1 MAWAKPLKQSKKF
14 KVQSLGLSVTEKAS
28 FMKIVIRPVVGVK
41 IGGGK
46 LPSTSATGGGVSHAS
61 ACVVDL
67 YASSAS
73 DKETIPPKPQRKHV
87 GEHEEE
93 NSQLKATAVK
103 LQGLVDS
110 SAEIVAML

>member
-73 DKETIPPKPQRKHV
+73 DKETIPPKPQRKRSRSSHPP
-87 GEHEEE
+87 
-93 NSQLKATAVK
+93 KAISKPSNAPVVE
-103 LQGLVDS
+103 GM
-110 SAEIVAML
+110 IV